1 MGCSAINEVKEFY
14 LKETNSNIKEKKIG
28 ISFRC
33 TYEIKNFEEIQ
44 ILNDKSEDELN
55 EEIKAKI
62 KILNGDKK
70 EELTL
75 KKNLM

>member
-1 MGCSAINEVKEFY
+1 MRK
-14 LKETNSNIKEKKIG
+14 L
-28 ISFRC
+28 
-33 TYEIKNFEEIQ
+33 
-44 ILNDKSEDELN
+44 LNDKIEDELN

-75 KKNLM
+75 KKKFDAIGLHSIDNNKYEGSISRMSRIRKFRFI